1 MGFFDLFKKKD
12 MGFIIDND
20 PVMKRLRNEVNEINN
35 KYDNTEIALN
45 DFETFK
51 MLQDTDMM
59 PNPFILTE
67 NIKIDWINQQI
78 EKLKTE
84 IDLNRNIVSE
94 DVVSGLI
101 KETTYNIINEKSYS
115 LKTTLEIEFLKIS
128 SFSEA
133 KEFNQ
138 AFNVFKKFKEE
149 QLNNF
154 NNEILILYKDI
165 ITRIFDDKIL
175 DFQKEVDE
183 IYQSKAK
190 QDNLEIEVVK
200 KFQFERLKKFNESI
214 SNTRSYFKYFSIETR
229 KNMLETLES
238 YIKTARESISNMM
251 IHMEYQSE
259 IFARNK
265 GSWGSDVAMKILN
278 EEVWIKMNNEQLLS
292 SRGKPTNVEKEQT
305 VESTIETWIYG
316 NKNTGNYFVL
326 VDGEV
331 TKIVDR

>member
-214 SNTRSYFKYFSIETR
+214 SNTRSYFNI
-229 KNMLETLES
+229 
-238 YIKTARESISNMM
+238 
-251 IHMEYQSE
+251 
-259 IFARNK
+259 
-265 GSWGSDVAMKILN
+265 
-278 EEVWIKMNNEQLLS
+278 
-292 SRGKPTNVEKEQT
+292 
-305 VESTIETWIYG
+305 
-316 NKNTGNYFVL
+316 
-326 VDGEV
+326 
-331 TKIVDR
+331 